1 MSQALECIDWLV
13 LTLAF
18 MKMKYICMNVKI
30 ICSRG
35 LTPRRISWQGEL
47 KGISK
52 KAPSSKPV

>member
-1 MSQALECIDWLV
+1 
-13 LTLAF
+13 